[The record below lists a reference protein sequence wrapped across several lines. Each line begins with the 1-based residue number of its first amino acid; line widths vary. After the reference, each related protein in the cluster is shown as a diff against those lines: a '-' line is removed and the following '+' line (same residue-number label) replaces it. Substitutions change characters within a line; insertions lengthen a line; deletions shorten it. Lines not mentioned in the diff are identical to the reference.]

1 MCYLVVERYSIC
13 RCLYYKHSV
22 DMCAAYGKQGHPIEK
37 RTVLV
42 GYACE
47 RHSQYQE
54 ETLLWSN
61 GSDSTSRKNDRGS
74 DSQQNLSAH
83 QGIKIT
89 SAVALRALEDA
100 QRMEDDDT
108 VGTSTER
115 LDESIMETAS
125 TQATSTLEDDLH
137 HKANPQGV
145 HSSNLDDLRSR
156 LRFPSKYIMS
166 LQELEEKVLS
176 NSTICIYSS
185 WDSDKFP
192 SDLCKKD
199 FGIEDYIPY
208 PLVPSEL
215 QDVIPN
221 RLSDDSFAY
230 DPTNTSDD
238 EITAICQSS
247 ADRTSSLHLNAIRM
261 CRNVILR
268 TFLNLKLLQQSN
280 FCAGCFS
287 IIVLDKKR
295 RNVAKLLPIEITH
308 FIALVYEMEYILR
321 DSGSMV
327 LNPNELETPQNIDRR
342 FDFLNTSM
350 VKQYCRS
357 LLQMDPESL
366 PVLNLGVV
374 RTFSELLCPTPN
386 F

>member
-1 MCYLVVERYSIC
+1 M
-13 RCLYYKHSV
+13 
-22 DMCAAYGKQGHPIEK
+22 G
-37 RTVLV
+37 
-42 GYACE
+42 
-47 RHSQYQE
+47 
-54 ETLLWSN
+54 
-61 GSDSTSRKNDRGS
+61 
-74 DSQQNLSAH
+74 
-83 QGIKIT
+83 
-89 SAVALRALEDA
+89 
-100 QRMEDDDT
+100 DDDT

-125 TQATSTLEDDLH
+125 TQATSTVEDDLH

-145 HSSNLDDLRSR
+145 PNHSSNLDDLRSR
-156 LRFPSKYIMS
+156 LRFPSKYIMA

-176 NSTICIYSS
+176 NSTICLYTS
-185 WDSDKFP
+185 WDSNQFP
-192 SDLCKKD
+192 SDLRKKN
-199 FGIEDYIPY
+199 FEIEDYVPY
-208 PLVPSEL
+208 PVVPSEL

-238 EITAICQSS
+238 EITAICQGSS
-247 ADRTSSLHLNAIRM
+247 DRTSSSHLNAIRM

-280 FCAGCFS
+280 FCTGCFS

-295 RNVAKLLPIEITH
+295 RNVAKLLPIEITD
-308 FIALVYEMEYILR
+308 FIVLVYEMEYILR
-321 DSGSMV
+321 DSASVV
-327 LNPNELETPQNIDRR
+327 LNSNGTETPPNIDRR
-342 FDFLNTSM
+342 FDFLNTTM

-357 LLQMDPESL
+357 LLQMDPESF

-386 F
+386 SDLLWEGRARCPHRDV